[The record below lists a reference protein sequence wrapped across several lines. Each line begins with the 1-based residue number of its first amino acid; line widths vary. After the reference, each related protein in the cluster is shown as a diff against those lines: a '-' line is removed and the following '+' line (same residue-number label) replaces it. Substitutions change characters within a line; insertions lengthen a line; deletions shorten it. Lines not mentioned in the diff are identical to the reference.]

1 MNYNGIKV
9 AFVSLGCPKN
19 LIDTEVMLSILNQKG
34 FELVADDIDAD
45 VVVVNTCAFIESA
58 KKESIDNILDVAWL
72 KENKNLKGIVVTG
85 CLAERYKDEVF
96 KELPEVDA
104 LIGTGSVEH
113 IAEAVLAAYEG
124 KEKYSSFHSP
134 SEAPFFNERVVT
146 TPEHFAYL
154 KIAEGCDNRCTYCA
168 IPDIRGRF
176 RSRPIL
182 EIIEEAKDLAS
193 MGVKEICLVAQDT
206 TKYGEDIFGMY
217 ALDSLI
223 SEISEID
230 GIEWIRLL
238 YCYPE
243 RITDS
248 LIEEIATND
257 KVVKYIDMPIQH
269 ISDHVLSRMNR
280 KGNEETIRNAVK
292 RLRERIPDIVLRTTV
307 ITGFPGE
314 TEDDFKK
321 LKDFVKEGHFER
333 LGAFAYSRE
342 EGTPAYDF
350 ENQIP
355 EKTKEKRRD
364 IIMREQQ
371 KIHLSFNESLVG
383 KTLVVVCE
391 GYDKVSETYF
401 GRSFMDAPD
410 IDGKIFFS
418 SPFRV
423 EDGDFVNVQITE
435 TFDYDLIGKV
445 VGRKEK

>member
-1 MNYNGIKV
+1 
-9 AFVSLGCPKN
+9 
-19 LIDTEVMLSILNQKG
+19 
-34 FELVADDIDAD
+34 
-45 VVVVNTCAFIESA
+45 
-58 KKESIDNILDVAWL
+58 
-72 KENKNLKGIVVTG
+72 
-85 CLAERYKDEVF
+85 
-96 KELPEVDA
+96 
-104 LIGTGSVEH
+104 
-113 IAEAVLAAYEG
+113 
-124 KEKYSSFHSP
+124 
-134 SEAPFFNERVVT
+134 
-146 TPEHFAYL
+146 
-154 KIAEGCDNRCTYCA
+154 
-168 IPDIRGRF
+168 
-176 RSRPIL
+176 
-182 EIIEEAKDLAS
+182 
-193 MGVKEICLVAQDT
+193 
-206 TKYGEDIFGMY
+206 MY

-257 KVVKYIDMPIQH
+257 KVIKYIDMPIQH

-342 EGTPAYDF
+342 EGTPAFDF